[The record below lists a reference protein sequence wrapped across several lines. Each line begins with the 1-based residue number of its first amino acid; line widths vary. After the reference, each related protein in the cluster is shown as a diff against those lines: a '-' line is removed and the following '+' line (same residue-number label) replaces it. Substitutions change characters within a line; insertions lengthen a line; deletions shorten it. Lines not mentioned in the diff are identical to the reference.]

1 MNMELIEQ
9 SVQYT
14 FNNEKYTDGFK
25 KRILKNVRKNATAE
39 GISKVGDAISGLQG
53 DKLGAAVLI
62 QKHGVALVSDSAN

>member
-25 KRILKNVRKNATAE
+25 KRILKNVRKDAIAE

-53 DKLGAAVLI
+53 DKLCRSLNSKAWRGACER
-62 QKHGVALVSDSAN
+62 